1 VNRLDRALGI
11 LLLLRSSKE
20 VSAMELARRFEVSPR
35 TIYRDMET
43 LSALG
48 VPIYAERGRAG
59 GFRLLEGYFLPP
71 IMFTQDEA
79 MALVVGLTF
88 LQSLRSKPFAADLDT
103 AEKKLVAAVSDQLRE
118 SLIEAQQRIGFEMPR
133 SDIFHPE
140 PSSPNPSRGA
150 ETSATEQAKL
160 ARENQA
166 VQIFLRSV
174 FSRKAV
180 ALDYRSPYRG
190 ETEYLLIDPLGVFW
204 DREYWYLVGKEGKY
218 PQDIRLCRA
227 DRVIGIHPQSQA
239 TAAPTAF
246 DIREHLGRSWLRRAM
261 QRWAA
266 NAPVRIRLTHQQAE
280 RLQQDWYFRHAH
292 FEPLSETDDLM
303 TFGEGDQAVVLELL
317 RWLGPGAELLEPRA
331 WRGLLKEH
339 LLEMLTSYRDDES
352 GKASYR

>member
-1 VNRLDRALGI
+1 MNRLDRALGI

-59 GFRLLEGYFLPP
+59 GFRLLAGYFLPP

-79 MALVVGLTF
+79 LALVVGLTF

-103 AEKKLVAAVSDQLRE
+103 AKKKLLAAVSDQLRE
-118 SLIEAQQRIGFEMPR
+118 SLLEAQQRIGFEMPR

-140 PSSPNPSRGA
+140 PASPDQSIAA
-150 ETSATEQAKL
+150 ETAVAEQTKL
-160 ARENQA
+160 TTENQT
-166 VQIFLRSV
+166 VQVFLRSV
-174 FSRKAV
+174 FNRKAV
-180 ALDYRSPYRG
+180 VLDYRSPYRG
-190 ETEYLLIDPLGVFW
+190 KTEHLHIDPLGVFW
-204 DREYWYLVGKEGKY
+204 DREYWYLVGKEAEH

-227 DRVIGIHPQSQA
+227 DRVIGIHPQTQA
-239 TAAPTAF
+239 PAAAPAF

-292 FEPLSETDDLM
+292 FEPLSERDDLM

-331 WRGLLKEH
+331 WRGSMKVQ
-339 LLEMLTSYRDDES
+339 LLEMLASYRDDE
-352 GKASYR
+352 GG